1 MNRTYFITEKNMLIV
16 KRSFDAPVSIV
27 WRAWT
32 EAELLDKWWAPKPW
46 TSETVHMEF
55 KEGGYRLYAMVSPE
69 GEKHWSRIDFET
81 INMHV
86 QFSGKDSFCDQD
98 GTINIAAPSSLYIH
112 RFNDKGSKTEIHSDF
127 EYNSE
132 DDLKKIIQM
141 GMKEGLEI
149 ACQNLDA
156 LLLEI
161 TT

>member
-1 MNRTYFITEKNMLIV
+1 
-16 KRSFDAPVSIV
+16 
-27 WRAWT
+27 
-32 EAELLDKWWAPKPW
+32 
-46 TSETVHMEF
+46 MEF

-112 RFNDKGSKTEIHSDF
+112 RFNEIGSKTEIHSDF

-141 GMKEGLEI
+141 GMKEGLEM